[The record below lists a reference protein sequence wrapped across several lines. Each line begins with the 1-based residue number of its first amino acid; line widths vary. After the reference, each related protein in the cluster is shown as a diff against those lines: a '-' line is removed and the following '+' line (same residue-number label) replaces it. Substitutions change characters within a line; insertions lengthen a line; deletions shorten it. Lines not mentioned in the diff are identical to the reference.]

1 MSAER
6 DVVKE
11 IIDYLELLK
20 PKLRNVMMDMGGLD
34 KKYFNYKHL
43 EYFLDAY
50 TEQIVKIVNPQI
62 EVDSEKLVGVLFEK
76 ET

>member
-20 PKLRNVMMDMGGLD
+20 PKLRNIMMDMGFD

-50 TEQIVKIVNPQI
+50 TDQIVKIVNPQI

>member
-1 MSAER
+1 MNAER

-20 PKLRNVMMDMGGLD
+20 PKLRNVMMDVGIN
-34 KKYFNYKHL
+34 KKYFDYVHL
-43 EYFLDAY
+43 EYFLELY
-50 TEQIVKIVNPQI
+50 TDQIVKIVNPQI
-62 EVDSEKLVGVLFEK
+62 EVDSEKLVNVLFEK

>member
-6 DVVKE
+6 DVAKE
-11 IIDYLELLK
+11 ILDYLELLK
-20 PKLRNVMMDMGGLD
+20 PKIRNVMMDMGLD

-50 TEQIVKIVNPQI
+50 TDQIVKIVNPQI